1 MKKHSKENAL
11 ALQQET
17 LDLEN
22 PESSPRSSGRSCS
35 SAFSRLVGLRC
46 LIVLV
51 LSCAILLSAIFWL
64 FPRRSVSE
72 FKADGTVKLNA
83 SVQASFRLQKPVSEV
98 VRHKGK
104 IEHDILRSIGLSNN
118 SKVTVLS
125 LNQSGASN
133 YTDVEFAVLPVPPD
147 HEISK
152 HSLSLLRSSFVK
164 LFAKRSKL
172 KLTTSGFG
180 KPTSFQVLKFP
191 GGITVDPL
199 EPAPVSGVALVLFSV
214 TIKTSISTVQ
224 DRLDLLNGLFEH
236 MLSLEPYESVHFQ
249 LTNKQGSTISPP
261 LTFQVYVAFTMR
273 KYLHQRLNH
282 FTQIIQTSRA
292 KNLGLDEAVFGEVK
306 DITFSTYLDGKV
318 PDSDLELAPA
328 PTPCL
333 SSLC

>member
-1 MKKHSKENAL
+1 MKKQSKENAL
-11 ALQQET
+11 ALQQEN

-22 PESSPRSSGRSCS
+22 PEPSRSSGGRSCS
-35 SAFSRLVGLRC
+35 SAFSRLVGFRC

-83 SVQASFRLQKPVSEV
+83 SVQASFRLKKPVSEV
-98 VRHKGK
+98 VPHKGK
-104 IEHDILRSIGLSNN
+104 LEHDILRSIGLSNS
-118 SKVTVLS
+118 SKVTILS

-133 YTDVEFAVLPVPPD
+133 YTDVEFEVLPVPPD
-147 HEISK
+147 HEISN

-172 KLTTSGFG
+172 KLTTKGFG

-199 EPAPVSGVALVLFSV
+199 EPIPASGLAMVLFTG
-214 TIKTSISTVQ
+214 TIKISISKVQ
-224 DRLDLLNGLFEH
+224 DRVDQLNGQLEH
-236 MLSLEPYESVHFQ
+236 MLSLGLYESIHFQ
-249 LTNKQGSTISPP
+249 FTNKQGSTISPP
-261 LTFQVYVAFTMR
+261 VTLRVYVAFTMR
-273 KYLHQRLNH
+273 RHLQQRLDH
-282 FTQIIQTSRA
+282 FAQIIQTSRA

-306 DITFSTYLDGKV
+306 NITFSTYLDGKV
-318 PDSDLELAPA
+318 LDSYLELAPA
-328 PTPCL
+328 PNP
-333 SSLC
+333 